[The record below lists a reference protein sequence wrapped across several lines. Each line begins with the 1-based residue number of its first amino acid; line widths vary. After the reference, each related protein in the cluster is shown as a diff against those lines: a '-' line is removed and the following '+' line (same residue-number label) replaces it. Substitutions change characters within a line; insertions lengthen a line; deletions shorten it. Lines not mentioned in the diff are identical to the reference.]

1 MQVMDSGKGLTRP
14 AGIKSG
20 VPQSSII
27 GPTLFLMFIND
38 LHLYIEHCDSDFYA
52 DDTTF
57 HTSGKTKTEVKSKLQ
72 HDGNRSKLWGKH
84 NKMNMHYD
92 KTSCMLLGTM
102 NNTKILK
109 K

>member
-1 MQVMDSGKGLTRP
+1 MYLRTGTLITQP

-20 VPQSSII
+20 VPQGSIL

-52 DDTTF
+52 DDATF
-57 HTSGKTKTEVKSKLQ
+57 TTSGKTKTDVESKLQ

-84 NKMNMHYD
+84 NK
-92 KTSCMLLGTM
+92 
-102 NNTKILK
+102 
-109 K
+109 